1 MEPNCYRCGA
11 HLEEQVTFCP
21 SCRAPQI
28 KVSSAQETSTP
39 VEAGAPDTW
48 GTSPPPRPL
57 PGAAAV
63 SQKIQWKSFF
73 QIALPLAMANGVLT
87 SLVPPL
93 GLLIF
98 LPGSVLWAIF
108 IYRRRVPGLLST
120 GRGAQLGSVL
130 GLLSFAPFAVFFSLW
145 ISHNR
150 GEVHQAMVRAFEDA
164 AAKNPDPGI
173 QPMVQFFT
181 GTTAGMVVITLLVL
195 AFILVLFLLFAAAA
209 GALAVAFSR
218 DKLRN

>member
-1 MEPNCYRCGA
+1 M
-11 HLEEQVTFCP
+11 EEQVPFCP
-21 SCRAPQI
+21 ACRAPQI
-28 KVSSAQETSTP
+28 KVSSGQDVSNP
-39 VEAGAPDTW
+39 VEASAHDTW
-48 GTSPPPRPL
+48 GASAPPRPL
-57 PGAAAV
+57 PSAAGI

-73 QIALPLAMANGVLT
+73 RIALPLAMANGLLT
-87 SLVPPL
+87 SLVLPL

-98 LPGSVLWAIF
+98 LPGSVLWAIA
-108 IYRRRVPGLLST
+108 IYRRRVPGPLST
-120 GRGAQLGSVL
+120 GRGAKLGSVL

-150 GEVHQAMVRAFEDA
+150 SQVHEAMVRAFQDA

-195 AFILVLFLLFAAAA
+195 AFVLVLFLLFAAAA
-209 GALAVAFSR
+209 GALIVAFSR
-218 DKLRN
+218 GKLRS